1 MTVIGPFTRRICRE
15 AFGDKIYL
23 RFTGRAISALL
34 ALLLTWG
41 STAAAQNANAPFSAS
56 SSVTASVEVIHLELE
71 MLTIRN
77 VRLDK
82 VQPSE
87 GVIYV
92 NPITNSGAGLM
103 KAEGSPEAPIR
114 ITFQRQM
121 NLVHETGASSLTFFY
136 EIAGNTR
143 ENQSSAELITNSSR
157 GFELNEDGEFFIWI
171 GGRVDITTA
180 ISGNYEGE
188 FTVEVEYI

>member
-1 MTVIGPFTRRICRE
+1 MTGIGPFMLRVCRE
-15 AFGDKIYL
+15 AHLGEINL
-23 RFTGRAISALL
+23 HFTSRVISALL
-34 ALLLTWG
+34 VLLLTYVG
-41 STAAAQNANAPFSAS
+41 SAGGQNNNTPFSSS
-56 SSVTASVEVIHLELE
+56 SSVSANVEVIHLELE
-71 MLTIRN
+71 LLTIRG

-87 GVIYV
+87 GEVYV
-92 NPITNSGAGLM
+92 NPITNSNAGLM
-103 KAEGSPEAPIR
+103 KAEGSPEAAIR

-121 NLVHETGASSLTFFY
+121 NLVHESGTSSLTFFY
-136 EIAGNTR
+136 EIAGNNR

>member
-1 MTVIGPFTRRICRE
+1 MGPFIHRVGRE
-15 AFGDKIYL
+15 TLFIQENL
-23 RFTGRAISALL
+23 RFAARAIAALL
-34 ALLLTWG
+34 VILLVWCNR
-41 STAAAQNANAPFSAS
+41 SSAQDNNTPFSSS
-56 SSVTASVEVIHLELE
+56 SSVSAGVEVIHLELE
-71 MLTIRN
+71 LLTLRG

-87 GVIYV
+87 GEVYV
-92 NPITNSGAGLM
+92 NPVTNSGAGLM

-114 ITFQRQM
+114 ITFQQQM
-121 NLVHETGASSLTFFY
+121 NLVHETGTSTLTFFY
-136 EIAGNTR
+136 EVAGNTR

-157 GFELNEDGEFFIWI
+157 GFELNEDGEFYIWI